1 MKLSRSL
8 GQVFLENKNYIARI
22 LSALQINGE
31 TVLEIGPGSG
41 EISEQISNKCKFLYC
56 IEFDPRFVANL
67 EDKFRNKGNVKIIHS
82 DILKFPFAS
91 INPFARIPR
100 AMPVDEWRKGA
111 SPCGCGA
118 NEKGPTGYAR
128 VGSSEK
134 VVVFGN
140 VPYQI
145 SNSIITYLIENRA
158 FIKNAYLT
166 FQKEFVDKLIAKVST
181 KDYSFLSCYIQY
193 YAKVN
198 KLFDIP
204 RGAFV
209 PIPKVDSSFIEVKFN
224 DPSLIKAKNDE
235 LLFKIIRHA
244 FNQRRKKIA
253 NSLSGFCPDPDFF
266 SSLKIDANFRAEN
279 VSLEQ
284 YILIADRLC
293 DVI

>member
-8 GQVFLENKNYIARI
+8 GQVFLKDKNYIARI

-56 IEFDPRFVANL
+56 VEFDPRFVINL
-67 EDKFRNKGNVKIIHS
+67 EEKFRDTSNVKIIHS

-91 INPFARIPR
+91 INDKF
-100 AMPVDEWRKGA
+100 
-111 SPCGCGA
+111 
-118 NEKGPTGYAR
+118 
-128 VGSSEK
+128 
-134 VVVFGN
+134 VVFGN

-145 SNSIITYLIENRA
+145 SNSIISYLIENRA
-158 FIKNAYLT
+158 FIKNSYLT

-181 KDYSFLSCYIQY
+181 KDYSFLSCYMQY

-224 DPSLIKAKNDE
+224 DPSLPRAKNDE

-244 FNQRRKKIA
+244 FNQRRKKIV
-253 NSLSGFCPDPDFF
+253 NSLSSFCPGSDFF
-266 SSLKIDANFRAEN
+266 DSLKINGAMRAEN
-279 VSLEQ
+279 ISLEQ